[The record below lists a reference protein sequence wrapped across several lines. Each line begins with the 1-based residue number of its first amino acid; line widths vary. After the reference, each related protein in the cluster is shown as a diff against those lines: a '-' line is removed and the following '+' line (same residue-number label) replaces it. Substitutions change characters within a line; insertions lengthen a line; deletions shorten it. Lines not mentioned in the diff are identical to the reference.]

1 MVGKGSDGRVLGK
14 RKQDIKEVW
23 KANMPPPVR
32 VAEERGLFQEYYYS
46 RAD

>member
-23 KANMPPPVR
+23 KANMPVSG
-32 VAEERGLFQEYYYS
+32 VLLFQG
-46 RAD
+46 RLGHGLI